1 MIFLSYRKKFG
12 CITRLLMGVGADCL
26 RHYFLDIHPNWTNQ
40 PTDASALKKGALKL
54 LNHEKQKFYL
64 GNIDDLDVSLLIRVL
79 RFSLVSSTQLKLHP
93 DKDDALCKIKDIRN
107 KIVGHAKNN
116 KINEV
121 DFKLYWK
128 QLKVNLMII
137 GASEN
142 EIDLTLT
149 SKYLITIIHACS
161 HPSRG
166 DFLFSFFVF
175 ISFFGIEYIRV
186 VLV

>member
-1 MIFLSYRKKFG
+1 
-12 CITRLLMGVGADCL
+12 MGVGADCL
-26 RHYFLDIHPNWTNQ
+26 RQYFLDIHPNWTNQ

-64 GNIDDLDVSLLIRVL
+64 GNIDDWDVSLLIRVL

-128 QLKVNLMII
+128 QLKANLMII

-149 SKYLITIIHACS
+149 SKYL
-161 HPSRG
+161 
-166 DFLFSFFVF
+166 V
-175 ISFFGIEYIRV
+175 
-186 VLV
+186 